1 MPPPHVRSLR
11 LPPTI
16 QAVERSS
23 RWVGIAGSIVVLTVM
38 WVVWGDRGPTTP
50 TQTSAQPREPTT
62 TSGLTATTPG
72 ATPATTL
79 PVDAVRVSVGAQF
92 SELYDAS
99 PEGTTYLFEPG
110 VHRGVSVI
118 PRDGD
123 VFLGMD
129 GAVLSGESELEFAI
143 FSHDVEAPVSGVVVR
158 GLVIERYATPAQLGT
173 LGGGGTV
180 DWLIEDNEIR
190 YNGGAGVELGERMVV
205 RGNHIHH
212 NEQLGIHAGY
222 VVSGAL
228 IEANEISQNNHL
240 ELYDVAWEAGGAKL
254 LHTTDLVVR
263 NNLVHSNHG
272 PGLWTDADNVG
283 TIYEGNTVRDNYGPG
298 IFHEISY
305 SAVIRDNVVEGNGH
319 GFYLGGILVA
329 DSSDVEVYGNQL
341 SGNNG
346 GVVGIYDDRG
356 MGTHGPYQLR
366 NLWVHDNVISYE
378 TGVTGIIRNA
388 GSRDVF
394 RSWDNR
400 FDQNTYQIP
409 HRGRPYHWG
418 GGTRTR
424 DRWVDYG
431 QDVNSTWR

>member
-1 MPPPHVRSLR
+1 M
-11 LPPTI
+11 
-16 QAVERSS
+16 ERSS
-23 RWVGIAGSIVVLTVM
+23 PWVGIAVSVAVLTVM
-38 WVVWGDRGPTTP
+38 WLVWGDRGATSPM
-50 TQTSAQPREPTT
+50 QTSAQQPEPTV
-62 TSGLTATTPG
+62 TSGLTTRIPGERPGSTTF
-72 ATPATTL
+72 
-79 PVDAVRVSVGAQF
+79 PVDAVRVSVGQF
-92 SELYDAS
+92 SELFDAS
-99 PEGTTYLFEPG
+99 PAGTTYLFEPG

-123 VFLGMD
+123 GFVGMD
-129 GAVLSGESELEFAI
+129 GAVLDGESVLQFAI
-143 FSHDVEAPVSGVVVR
+143 FTHDVEAPVSGVVVR

-173 LGGGGTV
+173 VGGGGTV
-180 DWLIEDNEIR
+180 DWLVEDNEIR
-190 YNGGAGVELGERMVV
+190 HNGGSGVELGERMVV

-212 NEQLGIHAGY
+212 NDQLGVHAGY

-228 IEANEISQNNHL
+228 IEANEISHNNHL
-240 ELYDVAWEAGGAKL
+240 DLYDMAWEAGGAKL

-329 DSSDVEVYGNQL
+329 DSSDVEVYGNRL

-356 MGTHGPYQLR
+356 SGAFGPYELR
-366 NLWVHDNVISYE
+366 SLWVHDNVISYE
-378 TGVTGIIRNA
+378 IGVTGVIRNA
-388 GSRDVF
+388 GSREVF

-400 FDQNTYQIP
+400 FDENIYEIP
-409 HRGRPYHWG
+409 ERGRPYHWG
-418 GGTRTR
+418 GFARTR
-424 DRWVDYG
+424 NRWVDFG
-431 QDVNSTWR
+431 QDVSSTWR